1 MGTTVS
7 SGSPQRHLV
16 LFNYEAWG
24 HMRPMCNFAAR
35 IVKMQPT
42 ILITHFVTPTF
53 YDRVQTELR
62 RNFED
67 QESSLLERIR
77 IIALPCDNTNPLDSS
92 VLQKAFANAY
102 EKLVNLQ
109 PVSCVKTEV
118 EIKTTCSP
126 DLVVVDFFGSAPID
140 AVRKASKKQVKV
152 LFWFAGSATSLF
164 CVGGPESQGG
174 KGNLRTRSQEVAKRT
189 CISIEEA
196 AAQITLTGKGS
207 LVRLPG
213 LPPMYDYEIQP
224 QRLIAPLALLGGV
237 SLRTSDT
244 MEACDGIVLATPEC
258 YEIEA
263 IAALRDW
270 LAGSSRPIYACGPL
284 IPSGAQAV
292 AFEKLQ
298 SSDAAKVESFLHAK
312 LTSHGEHSVLYIS
325 FGTIFF
331 PLEPEKL
338 AAFLEIAVE
347 KKVPFILNHTSPYI
361 PLPDFVTD
369 KLSSYSDCMA
379 TGYFVS
385 HAGHNSVIEAI
396 TEGVPLICWPFLL
409 DHATNAARISDRLQ
423 IGYELFQVRTGP
435 GLQPAYR
442 LGKAPEGTLEAF
454 VVEAQQVL
462 SKALGDDGQ
471 RRRANAQ
478 RLKQQIM
485 QVWGENGQSQKAVEG
500 FLALIGNDDTRQGF
514 FSSLTTCS

>member
-7 SGSPQRHLV
+7 SRSPQRHLV

-92 VLQKAFANAY
+92 ALQNAFANAY

-109 PVSCVKTEV
+109 PVSCVKTEA
-118 EIKTTCSP
+118 EIKTTCCP

-224 QRLIAPLALLGGV
+224 QRV
-237 SLRTSDT
+237 SFSCTRVWDRDTHFDSVADRSTCVAGT

-258 YEIEA
+258 YETEA

-270 LAGSSRPIYACGPL
+270 LAGSSRLIYACGPL
-284 IPSGAQAV
+284 IPSGVQAV
-292 AFEKLQ
+292 AYEKLQ

-312 LTSHGEHSVLYIS
+312 LASHGEHSVLYIS

-369 KLSSYSDCMA
+369 KLSSYSDCMVTKWCPQQLVLSHSA

-396 TEGVPLICWPFLL
+396 TEGV
-409 DHATNAARISDRLQ
+409 
-423 IGYELFQVRTGP
+423 
-435 GLQPAYR
+435 
-442 LGKAPEGTLEAF
+442 
-454 VVEAQQVL
+454 
-462 SKALGDDGQ
+462 
-471 RRRANAQ
+471 
-478 RLKQQIM
+478 
-485 QVWGENGQSQKAVEG
+485 
-500 FLALIGNDDTRQGF
+500 
-514 FSSLTTCS
+514 